1 MCVQSGG
8 TPERRKEM
16 KSIEIKDQLRHRLAL
31 ELTDRQM
38 ADADKEYAAV
48 KGTMKRYAVCAFLGA
63 LLWLPI
69 LGGVLH
75 A

>member
-1 MCVQSGG
+1 
-8 TPERRKEM
+8 M
-16 KSIEIKDQLRHRLAL
+16 KRIEIKDQLRHRLAL

-38 ADADKEYAAV
+38 AEADEKYAAT
-48 KGTMKRYAVCAFLGA
+48 KGAMKNAFMMMKRYAVCAFLGA

-69 LGGVLH
+69 LGGVLY

>member
-1 MCVQSGG
+1 
-8 TPERRKEM
+8 M
-16 KSIEIKDQLRHRLAL
+16 KAIEIKDQLRHRLAL

-38 ADADKEYAAV
+38 AEADELYAAV
-48 KGTMKRYAVCAFLGA
+48 KGAMKHYAVCAFLGA

-69 LGGVLH
+69 LGGVLY